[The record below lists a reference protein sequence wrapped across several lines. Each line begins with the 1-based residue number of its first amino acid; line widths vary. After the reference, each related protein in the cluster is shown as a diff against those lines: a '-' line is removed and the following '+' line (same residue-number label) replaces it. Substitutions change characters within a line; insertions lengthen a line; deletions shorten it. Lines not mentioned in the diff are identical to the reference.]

1 LVLERL
7 TFPILMMAEGAGHA
21 AADTVTHAA
30 EHGESSAPE
39 LPNILQLLYHGFG
52 DAFKG
57 LYHWENIFFAFA
69 VLAFLCIVSL
79 RIYAKRQPMPGKLQN
94 LAEMIVEALDNFF
107 TSILG
112 RHARKYTPFLGTLF
126 IYILLLNWIGLI
138 PFLKAPNSNSAMI
151 PVSLALIVFVYVQYT
166 GFRRLGIWGWLHHM
180 MGEPESA
187 VSWAL
192 VPLNLPIHLIGELA
206 KPLSLSLRL
215 FGNITGEDVLIA
227 AFTGLGVMV
236 LSFSHL
242 PIGLPLQVP
251 FYFLGLLM
259 STIQALVFASLAT
272 IYISMMLPHEEHDEE
287 H

>member
-1 LVLERL
+1 MILERL
-7 TFPILMMAEGAGHA
+7 TFPILTMAEGAGRA
-21 AADTVTHAA
+21 AADTVAHVAK
-30 EHGESSAPE
+30 HGESSAPE
-39 LPNILQLLYHGFG
+39 LPNILQMLYLGFG
-52 DAFKG
+52 DAFKN

-79 RIYAKRQPMPGKLQN
+79 RIYTKRQPLPGKLQN

-112 RHARKYTPFLGTLF
+112 HHARRYTPFLGTLF
-126 IYILLLNWIGLI
+126 IYILLMNWIGMI
-138 PFLKAPNSNSAMI
+138 PFLKSPSSYATI

-166 GFRRLGIWGWLHHM
+166 GFRRLGVWGWVFHI
-180 MGEPESA
+180 MGSPKDA

-236 LSFSHL
+236 LSFAHL
-242 PIGLPLQVP
+242 PIGIPLQLP

-272 IYISMMLPHEEHDEE
+272 IYISMMLPHEEHGEE
-287 H
+287 R